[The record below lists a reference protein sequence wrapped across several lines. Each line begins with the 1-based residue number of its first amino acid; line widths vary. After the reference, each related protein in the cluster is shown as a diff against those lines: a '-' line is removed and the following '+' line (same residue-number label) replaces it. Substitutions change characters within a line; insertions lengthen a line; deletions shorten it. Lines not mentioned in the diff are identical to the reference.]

1 MDTKNNKENKTSPE
15 IVGLKE
21 LKEGSKIRVKGIAEA
36 EIEFVDTTEGSETF
50 HQKVK
55 RKQLVLKASIDNGKD
70 VLIPASEKTVIFNEM
85 QSLIESRNYE
95 LPVKLIDEVFTVGI
109 RGSGIQK
116 YPYFT
121 ELYNNVD
128 YSHLFDE

>member
-55 RKQLVLKASIDNGKD
+55 RKQLVMKASIDNGKD
-70 VLIPASEKTVIFNEM
+70 VLIPASEKTVLFNEL